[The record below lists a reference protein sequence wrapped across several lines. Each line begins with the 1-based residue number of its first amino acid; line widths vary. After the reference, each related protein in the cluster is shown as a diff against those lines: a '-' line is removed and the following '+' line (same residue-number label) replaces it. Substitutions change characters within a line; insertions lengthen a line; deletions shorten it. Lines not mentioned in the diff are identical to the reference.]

1 MSKGKDDT
9 NLLSVLEQVKTGS
22 MNPKRIPKEMQT
34 GLVGLLIDQGLHIPE
49 IAMILKCS
57 DRTVQRH
64 KAELL
69 AQLAL
74 DPNPDLARQLSGRLI
89 QVAEQVMA
97 NLRRIGRDKAT
108 PAASR
113 IDAEANIFQV
123 MAKLVEKLQSLG
135 YLPLNQ
141 GLALDASLRDG
152 PIDVS
157 HIIAEVTTLRTV
169 SSKCLAPEDPA
180 RKDLEKLD
188 DAINPKQGGTKRG
201 RATKKL

>member
-1 MSKGKDDT
+1 
-9 NLLSVLEQVKTGS
+9 
-22 MNPKRIPKEMQT
+22 
-34 GLVGLLIDQGLHIPE
+34 
-49 IAMILKCS
+49 
-57 DRTVQRH
+57 
-64 KAELL
+64 
-69 AQLAL
+69 
-74 DPNPDLARQLSGRLI
+74 
-89 QVAEQVMA
+89 
-97 NLRRIGRDKAT
+97 
-108 PAASR
+108 
-113 IDAEANIFQV
+113 

-141 GLALDASLRDG
+141 GTALDASLRDG